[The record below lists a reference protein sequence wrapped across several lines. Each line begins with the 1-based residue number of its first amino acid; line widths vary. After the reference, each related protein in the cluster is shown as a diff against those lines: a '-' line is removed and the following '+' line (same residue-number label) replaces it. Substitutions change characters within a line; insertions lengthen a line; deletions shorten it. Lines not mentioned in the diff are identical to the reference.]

1 MVGQVIRDK
10 MGVTEGSKKL
20 DELML
25 VTSPKKVLLKNVIFG
40 GFAGAFIMPSAFY
53 GSFIDC
59 LVAVP
64 LGGLLVIVQ
73 YMLAKNDLY
82 SSLFE

>member
-1 MVGQVIRDK
+1 MIRDK
-10 MGVTEGSKKL
+10 MGVTEGSKQL

-25 VTSPKKVLLKNVIFG
+25 GSPSKYILLKNVLVG
-40 GFAGAFIMPSAFY
+40 GLAGAFIMPSAFY
-53 GSFIDC
+53 GSLIDC
-59 LVAVP
+59 LVAIP

-73 YMLAKNDLY
+73 YLLARNDLY